1 MRATLAFVASAAL
14 LEGASGHF
22 SFVDI
27 RSQIACDFYA
37 GDGPDFI
44 PNWLSSP
51 IVMGA
56 SFSQWWMHGQVNC
69 QPRAI
74 GSFALPANGM
84 TDILMSSRVALVSP
98 PYSAARSIFDLFGLP
113 ILYEPEPSFQPP
125 NPDYVLTAA
134 EWGSGPDSRGNTLD
148 GYHNIHAYNRTD
160 TSGCALAIAYKSNAI
175 DVLPKDFVIFSV
187 VHDCPKRQREPIHVP
202 NLPACPNGKCICA
215 WFWIPKNSGTK
226 NFYMTP
232 FVCHVTNANTNA
244 SPIDFEYAIP
254 PRRCLDPKKCNFGP
268 RNPLYWLGNGNEINM
283 PENILQSPHY
293 SIRYGFREGAQ
304 KDIFINTNPRRHVS
318 VQVPVEQKCTS
329 TTRSRIVQPAGFPIL
344 TNLTSPTCRC
354 IAMRLTNGE
363 IRIYDNNN
371 LVSTV
376 NIGGVVYV
384 FDLVNR
390 TSFKANRTYFPL
402 SVGPYRMDLNDK
414 CYLYV
419 TDGKGVV
426 VWESMFNG
434 DKAAQYV
441 VNTFTGMAA
450 DPSEWPVDGTI
461 YTQPPTTKPTPTL
474 KPTTSQPT
482 TRKPSD
488 KPTTKAPTAN
498 PSLMPT
504 SSKPTTSRPTTKPTQ
519 LPSSKPTTKAPTG
532 KPVTHAP
539 TARPTTTAPSMT
551 LPTSLPTSSPTP
563 EPTMTGPT
571 INELVVSTTT
581 SIFNPTS
588 GPLMTSE
595 PTMSSEPTASSR
607 PNTLHENIF
616 N

>member
-1 MRATLAFVASAAL
+1 MRATLALVAAAAL
-14 LEGASGHF
+14 LQCVSAHM
-22 SFVDI
+22 SFVHKE
-27 RSQIACDFYA
+27 SQIACDFEA
-37 GDGPDFI
+37 GGASQDFI

-56 SFSQWWMHGQVNC
+56 NFSQWWMHGQVNC
-69 QPRAI
+69 QSRAL
-74 GSFALPANGM
+74 GSFALPANGRTRIAM
-84 TDILMSSRVALVSP
+84 TNRWYEAP
-98 PYSAARSIFDLFGLP
+98 ARYSTG
-113 ILYEPEPSFQPP
+113 PSWRPP

-376 NIGGVVYV
+376 YTGGDSGP
-384 FDLVNR
+384 FALVNNA
-390 TSFKANRTYFPL
+390 TFKANTTYFPRG
-402 SVGPYRMDLNDK
+402 VGPYRMDLNDK

-426 VWESMFNG
+426 VWESMFNSG
-434 DKAAQYV
+434 KQGAYV

-532 KPVTHAP
+532 KHVTLAP